1 MEENC
6 QVNDIVYKC
15 DVTRLL
21 PKRVYLKF
29 AQEEWKSC
37 FYTHELSFQH
47 KIYSNKTTISSYMQ
61 KLKGFSSEAPNLK
74 WSV

>member
-29 AQEEWKSC
+29 AQKEWKSC
-37 FYTHELSFQH
+37 FYTHELSF
-47 KIYSNKTTISSYMQ
+47 
-61 KLKGFSSEAPNLK
+61 
-74 WSV
+74 

>member
-15 DVTRLL
+15 DVARLL

-29 AQEEWKSC
+29 A
-37 FYTHELSFQH
+37 
-47 KIYSNKTTISSYMQ
+47 
-61 KLKGFSSEAPNLK
+61 
-74 WSV
+74 

>member
-1 MEENC
+1 MWRNTLRFLNSKIIKRHIKSVSSKPRNQRLKGNCRKKAECTMEENC

-29 AQEEWKSC
+29 A
-37 FYTHELSFQH
+37 
-47 KIYSNKTTISSYMQ
+47 
-61 KLKGFSSEAPNLK
+61 
-74 WSV
+74 